1 MKRCHLQREPNLRPN
16 FKYVATKPKKVGLLN
31 ISAKQ
36 LDQQFINILI
46 QVAVDFKLIREIDA
60 QSVSY
65 IPGRRLI
72 DFRKASPPFSK
83 EMDMKSIAQ
92 KEMNYDQGCGVAC
105 RELAAAQSS
114 SIWCF
119 VVKKAF

>member
-1 MKRCHLQREPNLRPN
+1 MRGGGVGRSSRRLQPRKFNRDCVMKRRHLQREPNLRPN

-36 LDQQFINILI
+36 LDQQFINTLI

-65 IPGRRLI
+65 IPGKRLI

-83 EMDMKSIAQ
+83 EMNMKNIARALFL
-92 KEMNYDQGCGVAC
+92 ERD
-105 RELAAAQSS
+105 EL
-114 SIWCF
+114 
-119 VVKKAF
+119 